1 MKRKMSPQQWKA
13 IHTMGKRGYR
23 WGGFTFE
30 LVSDNLVRVTCRWDS
45 QYLRMYTDETILSD
59 EGRKELRRLYGK
71 YLEVKD
77 YL

>member
-1 MKRKMSPQQWKA
+1 MKRKMSSQQWKA

-30 LVSDNLVRVTCRWDS
+30 LVSDNLVRVRCRWDS
-45 QYLRMYTDETILSD
+45 RYLRMYTEETILSD

>member
-1 MKRKMSPQQWKA
+1 MTQRISPKQWSA
-13 IHTMGKRGYR
+13 ILTMGKRGYR

-30 LVSDNLVRVTCRWDS
+30 MVSENVVRLRCSWDS
-45 QYLRMYTDETILSD
+45 QFLRMYTDETILSD
-59 EGRKELRRLYGK
+59 EGRKELRRLYKK